1 MTDEQFD
8 AFIADA
14 LAELD
19 AKQSAL
25 EKAFGLGHHERFD
38 ADLEGATLRFSNG
51 GTAVAEA
58 TIVPVAS
65 FAPSNGTLLW
75 WRMNRHLPEATRAHG
90 YDHAALA
97 AFTGVDL
104 FAQRAI
110 ECDEDM
116 AWEITAMAC
125 KHAGLE
131 GAYVAPHGAGNLYL
145 LIAAMRPLP

>member
-1 MTDEQFD
+1 
-8 AFIADA
+8 
-14 LAELD
+14 
-19 AKQSAL
+19 
-25 EKAFGLGHHERFD
+25 
-38 ADLEGATLRFSNG
+38 LRFSNG
-51 GTAVAEA
+51 GTAAAEA

-65 FAPSNGTLLW
+65 FTPSDGTLLW
-75 WRMNRHLPEATRAHG
+75 WRANRRLPDATRALG

-97 AFTGVDL
+97 EFTGMDL

-131 GAYVAPHGAGNLYL
+131 GAYVAPHGAGSLFL
-145 LIAAMRPLP
+145 LIAAMRRPA